1 MLFPSMACVLVIP
14 LSFQQFQFLFH
25 LRAAHLRVA
34 YRGPYRWRN
43 QYSDHSHSIIIGYKI
58 SAAIFYH
65 SARSSVHLFLL
76 PAARIKMVKKTQSA
90 YDTIKHGISK
100 TWQSLVITH
109 KSQRLRES
117 GLLGECAP
125 QILRCAQD
133 DSSGLCH
140 PERSE
145 GSLAD
150 LWRITGAISW
160 SSAPNRR
167 PGPAALLLPCRF
179 PTALW
184 WNHIMEKTRNLER

>member
-1 MLFPSMACVLVIP
+1 MACVLVIP

-43 QYSDHSHSIIIGYKI
+43 QYSDRSHSIIIGYKI

-76 PAARIKMVKKTQSA
+76 PVARIKMVEKTQSA

-109 KSQRLRES
+109 KPARLRES
-117 GLLGECAP
+117 GVLANVRHRSFAV
-125 QILRCAQD
+125 LRMTTQ
-133 DSSGLCH
+133 SCH

-150 LWRITGAISW
+150 LWRITGAIS
-160 SSAPNRR
+160 
-167 PGPAALLLPCRF
+167 
-179 PTALW
+179 
-184 WNHIMEKTRNLER
+184 